1 MKVNA
6 DSLFRLCALGKAEN
20 KFSQNENVASFG
32 DRSQKQLLEI
42 HGTLNS
48 HSQHARFRQHSNDVC
63 GSAEVLQ
70 PFSERDFFHKLIQDI
85 KIFRAE
91 NIVERS
97 GEI

>member
-1 MKVNA
+1 
-6 DSLFRLCALGKAEN
+6 
-20 KFSQNENVASFG
+20 
-32 DRSQKQLLEI
+32 
-42 HGTLNS
+42 
-48 HSQHARFRQHSNDVC
+48 VC